1 MVEAGTV
8 PLPGPLPIS
17 ASGPPFSSLPPG
29 LSPWILE
36 HLASLSFHTS
46 TPVQASTIPLLLKHK
61 DVIVEAVTGSGKTL
75 AYLLPLLELV
85 RKQPGSANGA
95 TAEEDTIAGDRDD
108 GIKALILLPTREL
121 AIQVHTVLLS
131 LIESAPTSVSS
142 YVRPQL
148 VVGGG
153 KTRHHAAPERGE
165 DEEDDGVGGSN
176 TPQQDFA
183 RLRKERNNV
192 IVGTPGRVE
201 GLFSKG
207 IIKGKA
213 KTMELLVLDEADRLL
228 DLGFL
233 PSLTSILAALP
244 KQRRTALF
252 SATMTDALDQLV
264 RLGLRNPVRITVRVE
279 MKKKLLANGKASAGA
294 AASSETTARIPAS
307 LQNFFLVSPRE
318 DKVSQLVRL
327 LQHEPQQYFTQKIV
341 VFFATCAQVEYFFKV
356 LSTIPQLRHCRLY
369 SLHGR
374 QNPTRR
380 TKAFN
385 SFMND
390 MPGVGSSSNADLA
403 TSASVLLCTDV
414 ASRGL
419 DLPNLDLVIQFD
431 PPQDPNLFN
440 HRIGRTARAGKSGR
454 AVCLLAQG
462 SEESYID
469 FLRLRGVRGER
480 YIFPA
485 QDKIASVGSGSKSLA
500 SLTPSLRAQNL
511 ADLATHDL
519 FKLALVSFVRAYG
532 KHEAS
537 YIFPKKDLD
546 AELPQMARSW
556 GGVRLPKMGELRK
569 SSKSAG
575 GAEGVDVLGDSEGWL
590 DGKVDEATWAYK
602 DPAKEKARVLKLTNP
617 KAPKARTAAASLDSG
632 VNPDAEA
639 PVSTAIDEEEAPPA
653 TASSST
659 ASHRKRMRGA
669 EESAQGAWSKQ
680 KASKDRRD
688 ERKEKKKRKKLA
700 IERAHQE
707 ALSLKEKMQEEE
719 EGDEE
724 IAEEERAIRRE
735 RRMKRREMDR
745 IAGER
750 SSRGEN
756 AVGLDGDGGLEF
768 GSGGESD
775 AAGEGG
781 GAGDNDA
788 GFFDDM

>member
-1 MVEAGTV
+1 MEASRV
-8 PLPGPLPIS
+8 SLPGPLPIS

-36 HLASLSFHTS
+36 HLSSLSFHTS

-85 RKQPGSANGA
+85 RKQPSSSNGA
-95 TAEEDTIAGDRDD
+95 TAEEDAVAADRDD

-131 LIESAPTSVSS
+131 LLESAPASVSS

-279 MKKKLLANGKASAGA
+279 MKKKPLANGKASAGA
-294 AASSETTARIPAS
+294 AATSDTSARIPAS
-307 LQNFFLVSPRE
+307 LQNFFLVSPRQ
-318 DKVSQLVRL
+318 DKVSDLVRL
-327 LQHEPQQYFTQKIV
+327 LQYEPQQHFTQKIV
-341 VFFATCAQVEYFFKV
+341 VFFATCAQVEYFFRV
-356 LSTIPQLRHCRLY
+356 LSAIPQLRHCRLY

-385 SFMND
+385 SFMHD
-390 MPGVGSSSNADLA
+390 VPGVGSSSNADAA
-403 TSASVLLCTDV
+403 TSTSVLLCTDV

-480 YIFPA
+480 YAFPPQGEA
-485 QDKIASVGSGSKSLA
+485 ESTGSKSKSPA

-556 GGVRLPKMGELRK
+556 GGVRLPKMGELKK
-569 SSKSAG
+569 SPKSAEG
-575 GAEGVDVLGDSEGWL
+575 EGVPADSEGWL
-590 DGKVDEATWAYK
+590 DGKVDESAWAYK

-617 KAPKARTAAASLDSG
+617 KAPKTRTAAAPLDSG
-632 VNPDAEA
+632 VDPDAVAAVAAVDGEEVA
-639 PVSTAIDEEEAPPA
+639 QSTLS
-653 TASSST
+653 SSST
-659 ASHRKRMRGA
+659 SHRKRMRGA

-680 KASKDRRD
+680 KASKDRRE

-707 ALSLKEKMQEEE
+707 ALSLKEREKEEE

-724 IAEEERAIRRE
+724 FAEEERAIRRE
-735 RRMKRREMDR
+735 RRVKRREMDR
-745 IAGER
+745 LAGER
-750 SSRGEN
+750 ASRGEN
-756 AVGLDGDGGLEF
+756 TVGLDGDGGFEF

-775 AAGEGG
+775 AAGG
-781 GAGDNDA
+781 GAGAGDDNA